1 MRVIKTADGNCYY
14 IIDGNVS
21 DARGYINGCLSKI
34 PRVRIGESVEI
45 CYAQRGS
52 DGELIRDD
60 AGMLKT
66 KVWLTAP
73 VVA

>member
-14 IIDGNVS
+14 IVDGNIS
-21 DARGYINGCLSKI
+21 DARGFIKGRLSKI
-34 PRVRIGESVEI
+34 PRVQIGKSVEI
-45 CYAQRGS
+45 CYAQRDS
-52 DGELIRDD
+52 DGDLIRDE

-66 KVWLTAP
+66 KVLVTAP